1 MTKTVAVIQ
10 EPGRVSIIMLT
21 YNSVAYIKTAIASV
35 RAQQYPDWEL
45 IISDDGSEDGTW
57 ELVQVLA
64 AQDPRIRASQNPQ
77 RLGIVRNRA
86 AASDLCRGEFRAH
99 LDGDDALEPWSIAT
113 MIEAFARSPGIQ
125 LFYSDLAQI
134 DRWGAVELYSA
145 SRTFDRQRLHQ
156 HGWRHFGMYR
166 AAVLDHIAGYNT
178 QLISACEDGD
188 LFMQIAE
195 HWPSGIQRLPRVLYN
210 YRNHGANTVS
220 QNKTCS
226 TCEERPVCNYV
237 RVWAAS
243 AGYDVA
249 TFQPR
254 VKA

>member
-1 MTKTVAVIQ
+1 MAIVK
-10 EPGRVSIIMLT
+10 EPGLVSIIMLT

-35 RAQQYPDWEL
+35 QAQLSPDWEL
-45 IISDDGSEDGTW
+45 IISDDGSQDGTW

-64 AQDPRIRASQNPQ
+64 AADPRIHAEQTAE

-86 AASDLCRGEFRAH
+86 AASARCRGEFRAH
-99 LDGDDALEPWSIAT
+99 LDGDDALEPWSISE
-113 MIEAFARSPGIQ
+113 MLKAFAANPNTQ
-125 LFYSDLAQI
+125 LFYSDIAQI

-145 SRTFDRQRLHQ
+145 AKTFNPNRLHQ

-166 AAVLDHIAGYNT
+166 AAVLDRIQGYNT

-195 HWPSGIQRLPRVLYN
+195 VWPKGIQRLPRVLYN

-220 QNKTCS
+220 KNKTCS
-226 TCEERPVCNYV
+226 SCEERPVCNYV
-237 RVWAAS
+237 RVWAKS

-249 TFQPR
+249 TFQPI